1 MSREKINEEIKQ
13 ALGQVPGFLKGQ
25 PDATIA
31 AEWEL
36 FKRYELSDDTAIPP
50 KYRELI
56 GIAVAAA
63 THCWYCSN
71 FHGGVAQLHGATA
84 EEIQEATLIAKFAM
98 GWSTYLNGT
107 LYDKDKFLKEL
118 TEIGAHLGGK

>member
-1 MSREKINEEIKQ
+1 MSREKINEEITQ
-13 ALGQVPGFLKGQ
+13 ALGQVPGFLKDQ
-25 PDATIA
+25 PDAAIA

-71 FHGGVAQLHGATA
+71 FHSGVAQLHGATA

-98 GWSTYLNGT
+98 SWSTYLNGT
-107 LYDKDKFLKEL
+107 LYDKDKFMKEL
-118 TEIGAHLGGK
+118 GEIGAHLGGK